1 MDEFS
6 NLLRIY
12 KDNYSAYRVSGNI
25 ANKNAYESALSMI
38 NKKLESSQRRLA
50 DDGAYIQTFL
60 DRYSDVNPR
69 IDELQ
74 KKSQNIQKIGPAL
87 QNEFEVSK
95 RLNAAPQVQP
105 INESYL
111 YVKGAIVI
119 GLLVIVGIVGAL

>member
-12 KDNYSAYRVSGNI
+12 NDNYSAYRVSGNI
-25 ANKNAYESALSMI
+25 ANKTAYESALSMI

>member
-25 ANKNAYESALSMI
+25 ANKTAYESALSMI

>member
-12 KDNYSAYRVSGNI
+12 KDNYSAYRVSGNV
-25 ANKNAYESALSMI
+25 AHKTAYERALAAI
-38 NKKLESSQRRLA
+38 NAQLDTSQKVLSEDES
-50 DDGAYIQTFL
+50 YIQNFL
-60 DRYSDVNPR
+60 NKYSEENPK
-69 IDELQ
+69 IENLHKQ
-74 KKSQNIQKIGPAL
+74 SQAIQKIGPAL

-105 INESYL
+105 INDTYL

>member
-12 KDNYSAYRVSGNI
+12 KDNYSAYRVSGNV
-25 ANKNAYESALSMI
+25 AHKTAYESALSMI

-50 DDGAYIQTFL
+50 DDGAYIKNFL

-69 IDELQ
+69 IDKLQ
-74 KKSQNIQKIGPAL
+74 KQSKSIQKIGPAL

-111 YVKGAIVI
+111 YVKGAIVV